1 MFAEALRAYGDR
13 PALISPDISLTYA
26 GLHDR
31 VEDAARS
38 FGGGRRL
45 VMIEAANRIEALV
58 AYLGA
63 LYARH
68 PILLFSGECG
78 DHAAGLIEI
87 YNPDVLCTAA
97 SGWAPQDRRT
107 GSVHSLH
114 PELALLLSTS
124 GSTGASKLVRLSRD
138 NLESNAGAI
147 GQYLNITPD
156 DRAITTL
163 PMQYCYGLSV
173 IHSHLRAGAGLVLSQ
188 FSVLDGCFWDQF
200 RAKAVTCFA
209 GVPYTFDLL
218 DRVDFKDM
226 QLPSLRYITQA
237 GGRLHPDQVRK
248 YAQMGER
255 DGWELVVMY
264 GQTEATAR
272 MAYLPPALA
281 AAHPRSIGIPIPGG
295 SFTIERLDGRPGEC
309 SEGELIYHGPNVM
322 LGYAE
327 SPADLAL
334 GRTCEALKTG
344 DVGRLSSAGLIE
356 LVGRRS
362 RFAKLCGLRIDLD
375 RIEHILED
383 AGVANMCAADEQKLV
398 VATSSSGEH
407 SSVTT
412 LLKAQVGLPACYFRV
427 VATPEL
433 PRLANGKGDYPAIL
447 SLAAGD
453 TESAGK
459 AADLRRSTE
468 EKAQRIRALFAETL
482 GAEIP
487 NGESFVSA
495 GGDSLS
501 YVQLSLRLEEVV
513 GKLPR
518 DWHTMPIEDLI
529 RYCEKGIRG
538 RGRPLF
544 RYLETSIVL
553 RAVAVVLVVGMHT
566 GLWELAGGG
575 HVLLAISGFN
585 FARFQRR
592 NRKILPTVARIAI
605 PSMIWIG
612 FAAAVT
618 VDYSWPH
625 ALLLNGQFGAPGARW
640 SFWYIEAVVQI
651 LLVLALVFAIPGV
664 RRLEQRYPIGTALL
678 FTAPA
683 LAVRFNLIQ
692 GTTDSSRIFRP
703 QEIFWIFAIGWL
715 AAIVKGAAGRALLS
729 LLVLATVPGFFGMPG
744 REALVAAGLLLVIW
758 VPSLPVPRR
767 LSRLT
772 GTIAGASLYIYLTHW
787 LVYPLFARFGS
798 LAATAGAVVVGILVG
813 TCAQAMMTSAERRIA
828 RIRRFSKTGSE
839 PHLHP
844 VAVGTVPETAA

>member
-1 MFAEALRAYGDR
+1 MFAETLRAFGDR
-13 PALISPDISLTYA
+13 PALIGPDRSLSYA
-26 GLHDR
+26 ELHDR

-38 FGGGRRL
+38 FGDGRRL
-45 VMIEAANRIEALV
+45 VMIEGANNIEALV

-63 LYARH
+63 LYGGH
-68 PILLFSGECG
+68 PIMLISGECG
-78 DHAAGLIEI
+78 DHAAGLIRI
-87 YNPDVLCTAA
+87 YNPDVLCTAV
-97 SGWAPQDRRT
+97 SGWVPEDRRT
-107 GSVHSLH
+107 GSAHSLH

-147 GQYLNITPD
+147 GEYLNIAPD

-188 FSVLDGCFWDQF
+188 FSVVDGCFWDQF
-200 RAKAVTCFA
+200 RAGDVTCFA

-226 QLPSLRYITQA
+226 ELPSLRYITQA

-255 DGWELVVMY
+255 DGWKLVVMY

-272 MAYLPPALA
+272 MAYLPPELA

-295 SFTIERLDGRPGEC
+295 SFTIERLDGQPGEC

-327 SPADLAL
+327 GPADLAL

-344 DVGRLSSAGLIE
+344 DVGRLTSAGLIE

-383 AGVANMCAADEQKLV
+383 AGVANMCAADDQKLV
-398 VATSSSGEH
+398 VATSSSAEH
-407 SSVTT
+407 SSIAT

-453 TESAGK
+453 ADSEN

-468 EKAQRIRALFAETL
+468 ANAVRIRTLFAEIL
-482 GAEIP
+482 GAEVP
-487 NGESFVSA
+487 NGESFVTA

-501 YVQLSLRLEEVV
+501 YVQLSLRLEDVV

-529 RYCEKGIRG
+529 RYCEKGNRG
-538 RGRPLF
+538 RERPLL
-544 RYLETSIVL
+544 RHLETSVVL

-566 GLWELAGGG
+566 GLWELPGGA
-575 HVLLAISGFN
+575 HVLLAVSGFN

-592 NRKILPTVARIAI
+592 NPKILPTVARIAI

-618 VDYSWPH
+618 EDYSWPH
-625 ALLLNGQFGAPGARW
+625 ALLLNGQFGAPDARW
-640 SFWYIEAVVQI
+640 SFWYVEAIVQI
-651 LLVLALVFAIPGV
+651 LLMLALVFAIPGV
-664 RRLEQRYPIGTALL
+664 RRLEKRYPIGIALS
-678 FTAPA
+678 FTAAA
-683 LAVRFNLIQ
+683 LAVRFNLIE

-703 QEIFWIFAIGWL
+703 QDIFWVFAIGWL
-715 AAIVKGAAGRALLS
+715 AAIVKGAAGRAMLS
-729 LLVLATVPGFFGMPG
+729 LLVLATVPGFFEMPA
-744 REALVAAGLLLVIW
+744 REALVAGGLLLIIW
-758 VPSLPVPRR
+758 VPSLPVPR
-767 LSRLT
+767 LLGPLT
-772 GTIAGASLYIYLTHW
+772 ATIAGASLYIYLTHW

-798 LAATAGAVVVGILVG
+798 LVATAGAVVVGILVG
-813 TCAQAMMTSAERRIA
+813 TGAQAIMTSAERRIA
-828 RIRRFSKTGSE
+828 RIRRSNKTGSQAH
-839 PHLHP
+839 PHP
-844 VAVGTVPETAA
+844 VAVGTVPDTVA